1 MTNENFDRQ
10 MEFMLQQQADH
21 ASRMQQLEELV
32 VRLARTTRDRF
43 EGTDQRLDDVDAR
56 IAALVDSQIRTE
68 ENIKNTQENIRENI
82 KKTEENIKKTDEA
95 LRRLITVV
103 DRYFS
108 EGRNR
113 N

>member
-1 MTNENFDRQ
+1 MTDENLGRQ
-10 MEFMLQQQADH
+10 MEFMLQQQAEH
-21 ASRMQQLEELV
+21 VGRMQQLEELV

-43 EGTDQRLDDVDAR
+43 EGTDQRLDDVDGR

-68 ENIKNTQENIRENI
+68 ENIKKTQENVR
-82 KKTEENIKKTDEA
+82 KTEENIKKTDEA

-108 EGRNR
+108 EGRNG
-113 N
+113 NS